1 VKIQGPEPDT
11 GPYLGD
17 VIMEV
22 KLVVVEGKHKDRVIP
37 LPETIFLI
45 GRDRQCHIRPHCQLV
60 SQLHCAIAAWAGK
73 VRVRDLQSRNGTFIN
88 GKPIHG
94 EVVVKDGDQLQIGSL
109 IFNFCIKED
118 GVPVPAPIQ
127 DEGEV
132 AWLLET
138 SGDSAV
144 LGAATHVL
152 PAPHDADESEE
163 AGTPDELQQAS
174 GSKVISAGE
183 HLHTYLKVRKKPAAK
198 PANPNGSPNG
208 SLRSKP

>member
-1 VKIQGPEPDT
+1 
-11 GPYLGD
+11 
-17 VIMEV
+17 MEV
-22 KLVVVEGKHKDRVIP
+22 KLVVVEGKHKNRVIP

-60 SQLHCAIAAWAGK
+60 SQLHCAIAAWAGR

-88 GKPIHG
+88 GQQIHG

-109 IFNFCIKED
+109 IFTFCIKED
-118 GVPVPAPIQ
+118 GVPIPAPIE
-127 DEGEV
+127 DEKEV

-144 LGAATHVL
+144 LGAMTHVL
-152 PAPHDADESEE
+152 PAPDDEESEAQE
-163 AGTPDELQQAS
+163 PS

-183 HLHTYLKVRKKPAAK
+183 HLHTYLKVRKKPAASK
-198 PANPNGSPNG
+198 PANPNGSP
-208 SLRSKP
+208 RAKP

>member
-1 VKIQGPEPDT
+1 
-11 GPYLGD
+11 
-17 VIMEV
+17 MEV
-22 KLVVVEGKHKDRVIP
+22 KLLVVEGKHKNRVIP

-109 IFNFCIKED
+109 IFAFAIKED
-118 GVPVPAPIQ
+118 GIPVPAPIQ

-144 LGAATHVL
+144 LGAMTHVL
-152 PAPHDADESEE
+152 SASPDMDESEAAASSE
-163 AGTPDELQQAS
+163 GDVHKPS

-183 HLHTYLKVRKKPAAK
+183 HLHTYLKVRKQPAGKPV
-198 PANPNGSPNG
+198 NQNGPRTKS
-208 SLRSKP
+208 

>member
-1 VKIQGPEPDT
+1 VEFQGPEPHT
-11 GPYLGD
+11 VAFLGD
-17 VIMEV
+17 VIIMEV
-22 KLVVVEGKHKDRVIP
+22 KLVVVEGKHKNRVIP

-109 IFNFCIKED
+109 IFTFSIKED

-144 LGAATHVL
+144 LGAMTHVL
-152 PAPHDADESEE
+152 HAPDDSGEAEVAGEQSE
-163 AGTPDELQQAS
+163 PRKAS
-174 GSKVISAGE
+174 DSKVISAGE
-183 HLHTYLKVRKKPAAK
+183 HLHTYLSVRKNKPPNT
-198 PANPNGSPNG
+198 PASPNG
-208 SLRSKP
+208 SSRLKQ

>member
-1 VKIQGPEPDT
+1 
-11 GPYLGD
+11 
-17 VIMEV
+17 MEV
-22 KLVVVEGKHKDRVIP
+22 KLQVVEGKHKNRVIP
-37 LPETIFLI
+37 LPETIFLV

-94 EVVVKDGDQLQIGSL
+94 EVVVKDGDQLKIGSL
-109 IFNFCIKED
+109 IFVFSIKED

-132 AWLLET
+132 AWLLEN
-138 SGDSAV
+138 SSDSAV
-144 LGAATHVL
+144 LGAMTHVL
-152 PAPHDADESEE
+152 PAPDDDGDESESSTN
-163 AGTPDELQQAS
+163 AQGDTRKPA

-183 HLHTYLKVRKKPAAK
+183 HLHTYLKVRKKPATK
-198 PANPNGSPNG
+198 PMNPQGPRTKS
-208 SLRSKP
+208 